1 MLFNIFLCNVFLFLH
16 NSRVANCVDD
26 RAPYYA
32 GLKISNVL
40 IKLETATKNLLQWFK
55 DNIMKANPDKYH
67 LLISNLKESFLT
79 NIGNETISNNNY
91 EKLLGVKVDH
101 ELNIN
106 EHFLSLCEKAS
117 QKLNALSRIASCMAF
132 DQRRLILNSFIAS
145 HFSYCPIVWM
155 FHSTKL
161 NERINQIHERALRI
175 VSKDFKLSFQE
186 LLIEDSSLNIYHKNL
201 QKIVTEIFKSKIG
214 YHLSS

>member
-16 NSRVANCVDD
+16 NSPVANCVDD

-40 IKLETATKNLLQWFK
+40 IKLQTATKNL
-55 DNIMKANPDKYH
+55 KANADNYH

-79 NIGNETISNNNY
+79 NIVNETISNNKY

-106 EHFLSLCEKAS
+106 EHVLSLCKKAS
-117 QKLNALSRIASCMAF
+117 QRLNALSRIASCMTF
-132 DQRRLILNSFIAS
+132 DQKRLILNSFIAS

-155 FHSTKL
+155 FQSTKL

>member
-1 MLFNIFLCNVFLFLH
+1 MQCLFV
-16 NSRVANCVDD
+16 
-26 RAPYYA
+26 PP
-32 GLKISNVL
+32 
-40 IKLETATKNLLQWFK
+40 TATKNLLQWFK

-67 LLISNLKESFLT
+67 LLISNLKESFPT

-106 EHFLSLCEKAS
+106 EHVLSLCKKAS
-117 QKLNALSRIASCMAF
+117 QKLNALSRIASCMSF

-145 HFSYCPIVWM
+145 HFSYCPMVWM

-186 LLIEDSSLNIYHKNL
+186 LLKEDSSLNIYHRNL
-201 QKIVTEIFKSKIG
+201 QKIMTEIFKVKNR
-214 YHLSS
+214 LSPELMNDAFEFIEKPYSLQATSNFRSRRIRTK

>member
-117 QKLNALSRIASCMAF
+117 QKLNALSRIASCMTF
-132 DQRRLILNSFIAS
+132 D
-145 HFSYCPIVWM
+145 
-155 FHSTKL
+155 
-161 NERINQIHERALRI
+161 
-175 VSKDFKLSFQE
+175 
-186 LLIEDSSLNIYHKNL
+186 
-201 QKIVTEIFKSKIG
+201 
-214 YHLSS
+214 

>member
-1 MLFNIFLCNVFLFLH
+1 MQCLFV
-16 NSRVANCVDD
+16 
-26 RAPYYA
+26 PP
-32 GLKISNVL
+32 
-40 IKLETATKNLLQWFK
+40 TATKNLLQWFK
-55 DNIMKANPDKYH
+55 DNVMKANPDKYH
-67 LLISNLKESFLT
+67 LLISNLKESFPT

-106 EHFLSLCEKAS
+106 EHVLSLCKKAS
-117 QKLNALSRIASCMAF
+117 QKLNALSRIASCMSF

-145 HFSYCPIVWM
+145 HFSYCPMVWM

-186 LLIEDSSLNIYHKNL
+186 LLKEDSSLNIYHRNL
-201 QKIVTEIFKSKIG
+201 QKIMTEIFKVKNR
-214 YHLSS
+214 LSPELMNDAFEFIEKPYSLQATSNFRSRRIRTK